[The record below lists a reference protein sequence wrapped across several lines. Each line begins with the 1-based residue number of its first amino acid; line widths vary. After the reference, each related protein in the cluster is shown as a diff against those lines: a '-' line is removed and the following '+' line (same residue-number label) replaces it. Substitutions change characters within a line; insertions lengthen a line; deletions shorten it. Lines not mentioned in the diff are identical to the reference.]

1 MLTRL
6 SLKLKFLKNGHTN
19 KYPFKNNLLQ
29 SKLPKFYFSE
39 IEDKA
44 LKNEPN
50 FLEMV
55 KLYFDEASN
64 NIDVPSYYIDLIKNA
79 KAAIRIN
86 FPLVR
91 DDGSIEV
98 ITAFRAQHSMHYL
111 PTKGGT
117 RYAYHIG
124 KYNIT

>member
-1 MLTRL
+1 MLSRISLTPKILKNSLRYKNI
-6 SLKLKFLKNGHTN
+6 LKLNKFQPELS
-19 KYPFKNNLLQ
+19 KYN
-29 SKLPKFYFSE
+29 FSE
-39 IEDKA
+39 NDNKA
-44 LKNEPN
+44 LKNEPK

-64 NIDVPSYYIDLIKNA
+64 NIDIPHYYIDLIKNG

-91 DDGSIEV
+91 DNGSIEV

-117 RYAYHIG
+117 RYSEHIG
-124 KYNIT
+124 IY